1 MRNPIRIV
9 TQRREDGIDYISVAT
24 QETSVERIGAV
35 VAKLGKVI
43 DRVLFPDLVQF
54 PLKDKH

>member
-1 MRNPIRIV
+1 MEKPIRIV

-24 QETSVERIGAV
+24 RETQGERIGAV
-35 VAKLGKVI
+35 LERLGKAI

-54 PLKDKH
+54 PKQNKH